1 MTAQRVASLSDLPPG
16 TVTAV
21 EIAGRSVA
29 LASTED
35 GVFALQD
42 RCTHGA
48 VKLSEGELDGC
59 TLECW
64 LHGSRFDL
72 RTGKPT
78 GPPAVTPV
86 PTYTVT
92 VVGDDVLVDVDVSA
106 T

>member
-1 MTAQRVASLSDLPPG
+1 VTAQRVASLSDLPRG
-16 TVTAV
+16 SVRAV
-21 EIAGRSVA
+21 EVDGRQVV

-35 GVFALQD
+35 GIFALQD

-72 RTGKPT
+72 RTGKPS
-78 GPPAVTPV
+78 GPPAFSPV
-86 PTYTVT
+86 ATYSVRID
-92 VVGDDVLVDVDVSA
+92 GDDVLVDVTTSA
-106 T
+106 S

>member
-1 MTAQRVASLSDLPPG
+1 MTAQRVASLADLPLG
-16 TVTAV
+16 GVTEV
-21 EIAGRSVA
+21 KVSGRPVA
-29 LASTED
+29 LARTED

-42 RCTHGA
+42 RCSHGA

-86 PTYTVT
+86 ATYAVT
-92 VVGDDVLVDVDVSA
+92 VEGEDVFIDVDTPA